1 MIDLNIKNDEEKVT
15 AEYLLKSN
23 DRIDNLTLGMM
34 VNNDIEGFLS
44 VQPVQVENDR
54 YFRYDITGLVTM
66 KEYLGEYVKKDRL
79 LKVFYGIANTIKE
92 SSEYMIN
99 WTSFSLEKNEIYVNP
114 ETGDVKLLCL
124 PLLTV
129 INDGNI
135 CNFFKNVLFSSQFD
149 LDENGDYVGKL
160 ITFLNPKSYTLDKFI
175 YELEDMLGLE
185 HKEVAEEE
193 DEEDEDD
200 TTVEA
205 ETDEDTEKTVI
216 EDKSEEDTNG
226 TAADTESGEDNDNA
240 DESDVENESETDKEE
255 QKEIEETDV
264 EAESDE
270 ETEETVAEV
279 ESKADTE
286 ETVAGTESEEGV
298 EDADAKNESEED
310 KNDTD
315 VETDTEQ
322 EVVTDSEAENVVET
336 ADDIIVS
343 EIPPIVARPEIEPY
357 LIRLSN
363 HQEIKIEKDTF
374 YIGKD
379 EENVD
384 YCISDNAA
392 VDDKHAYIIRHGK
405 EFFVVDN
412 NSKNHTY
419 LNRVLIGTDEEIFIP
434 HGAQLRF
441 ADEDFEFR
449 MHK

>member
-34 VNNDIEGFLS
+34 VNNDIEGFLP

-79 LKVFYGIANTIKE
+79 LKVFYGIANTIRE

-99 WTSFSLEKNEIYVNP
+99 WTSFSLERKEIYVNP
-114 ETGDVKLLCL
+114 ENGDVRLLCL

-185 HKEVAEEE
+185 HKEVVEEE
-193 DEEDEDD
+193 DEEDEED

-205 ETDEDTEKTVI
+205 ETE
-216 EDKSEEDTNG
+216 EDKSD
-226 TAADTESGEDNDNA
+226 A
-240 DESDVENESETDKEE
+240 DVEKEP
-255 QKEIEETDV
+255 
-264 EAESDE
+264 AE
-270 ETEETVAEV
+270 
-279 ESKADTE
+279 
-286 ETVAGTESEEGV
+286 
-298 EDADAKNESEED
+298 
-310 KNDTD
+310 
-315 VETDTEQ
+315 DTEQ
-322 EVVTDSEAENVVET
+322 EAANDDDTEIQPELEENIAETSDEVIDEKVTEETIEIDEVSGKDAETEEVPPT
-336 ADDIIVS
+336 VS
-343 EIPPIVARPEIEPY
+343 KPEIEPY

-363 HQEIKIEKDTF
+363 NQEIKIDKDSF

-379 EENVD
+379 EKNVD
-384 YCISDNAA
+384 YCISDNLAI
-392 VDDKHAYIIRHGK
+392 DDKHAYIIRHGK
-405 EFFVVDN
+405 EYFVVDN

>member
-34 VNNDIEGFLS
+34 VNNDIEGFLP

-79 LKVFYGIANTIKE
+79 LKVFYGIANTIRE

-99 WTSFSLEKNEIYVNP
+99 WTSFSLERKEIYVNP
-114 ETGDVKLLCL
+114 ENGDVRLLCL

-193 DEEDEDD
+193 DEEDEEED

-205 ETDEDTEKTVI
+205 ET
-216 EDKSEEDTNG
+216 
-226 TAADTESGEDNDNA
+226 
-240 DESDVENESETDKEE
+240 
-255 QKEIEETDV
+255 
-264 EAESDE
+264 
-270 ETEETVAEV
+270 
-279 ESKADTE
+279 
-286 ETVAGTESEEGV
+286 
-298 EDADAKNESEED
+298 EED
-310 KNDTD
+310 KNDAD
-315 VETDTEQ
+315 VEAETEEDKNDADVEKEPAEDTEQ
-322 EVVTDSEAENVVET
+322 EAANDDDTEIQAELEENIAETSDEVIDEKVTEETIEIDEVSGKDAETEEV
-336 ADDIIVS
+336 
-343 EIPPIVARPEIEPY
+343 PPIVSKPEIEPY

-363 HQEIKIEKDTF
+363 NQEIKIDKDSF

-384 YCISDNAA
+384 YCISDNLAI
-392 VDDKHAYIIRHGK
+392 DDKHAYIIRHGK
-405 EFFVVDN
+405 EYFVVDN

>member
-34 VNNDIEGFLS
+34 VNNDIEGFLP
-44 VQPVQVENDR
+44 VQPIQVENDR

-79 LKVFYGIANTIKE
+79 LKVFYGIANTIRE

-99 WTSFSLEKNEIYVNP
+99 WTSFSLERKEIYVNP
-114 ETGDVKLLCL
+114 ENGDVRLLCL

-185 HKEVAEEE
+185 HKEVVEEE
-193 DEEDEDD
+193 DEEDEED

-205 ETDEDTEKTVI
+205 ETE
-216 EDKSEEDTNG
+216 EDKSDADVEKEPAEDTKQEVANDD
-226 TAADTESGEDNDNA
+226 DTEIQPELEENIAETS
-240 DESDVENESETDKEE
+240 DEVIDEKVT
-255 QKEIEETDV
+255 EETI
-264 EAESDE
+264 EIDE
-270 ETEETVAEV
+270 VSGKDAETEEVPPTV
-279 ESKADTE
+279 SK
-286 ETVAGTESEEGV
+286 
-298 EDADAKNESEED
+298 
-310 KNDTD
+310 
-315 VETDTEQ
+315 
-322 EVVTDSEAENVVET
+322 
-336 ADDIIVS
+336 
-343 EIPPIVARPEIEPY
+343 PEIEPY

-363 HQEIKIEKDTF
+363 NQEIKIDKDSF

-379 EENVD
+379 EKNVD
-384 YCISDNAA
+384 YCISDNLAI
-392 VDDKHAYIIRHGK
+392 DDKHAYIIRHGK
-405 EFFVVDN
+405 EYFVVDN

-419 LNRVLIGTDEEIFIP
+419 LNRVLIGTDEEVFIP

>member
-34 VNNDIEGFLS
+34 VNNDIEGFLP

-79 LKVFYGIANTIKE
+79 LKVFYGIANTIRE

-99 WTSFSLEKNEIYVNP
+99 WTSFSLERKEIYVNP
-114 ETGDVKLLCL
+114 ENGDVRLLCL

-185 HKEVAEEE
+185 HKEVVEEDDEE
-193 DEEDEDD
+193 DEED
-200 TTVEA
+200 TVVEA
-205 ETDEDTEKTVI
+205 ET
-216 EDKSEEDTNG
+216 EEDI
-226 TAADTESGEDNDNA
+226 A
-240 DESDVENESETDKEE
+240 
-255 QKEIEETDV
+255 V
-264 EAESDE
+264 EAE
-270 ETEETVAEV
+270 T
-279 ESKADTE
+279 
-286 ETVAGTESEEGV
+286 
-298 EDADAKNESEED
+298 EED
-310 KNDTD
+310 KNNTDIEKEPAEDTKQEAAND
-315 VETDTEQ
+315 GDAEIQPELEENIAETSDEVIDEKVTEETIEID
-322 EVVTDSEAENVVET
+322 EVSGKET
-336 ADDIIVS
+336 ETE
-343 EIPPIVARPEIEPY
+343 EIPPIVAKPEIEPY

-363 HQEIKIEKDTF
+363 NQEIKIDKDSF

-384 YCISDNAA
+384 YCISDNLAI
-392 VDDKHAYIIRHGK
+392 DDKHAYIIRHGK
-405 EFFVVDN
+405 EYFVVDN

>member
-34 VNNDIEGFLS
+34 VNNDIEGFLP

-79 LKVFYGIANTIKE
+79 LKVFYGIANTIRE

-99 WTSFSLEKNEIYVNP
+99 WTSFSLERKEIYVNP
-114 ETGDVKLLCL
+114 ENGDVRLLCL

-185 HKEVAEEE
+185 HKEVVEEE
-193 DEEDEDD
+193 DEEDEED

-205 ETDEDTEKTVI
+205 ET
-216 EDKSEEDTNG
+216 
-226 TAADTESGEDNDNA
+226 
-240 DESDVENESETDKEE
+240 
-255 QKEIEETDV
+255 
-264 EAESDE
+264 
-270 ETEETVAEV
+270 
-279 ESKADTE
+279 
-286 ETVAGTESEEGV
+286 
-298 EDADAKNESEED
+298 EED
-310 KNDTD
+310 KNDAD
-315 VETDTEQ
+315 VEKEPAEDTKQEAANDDDTEIQ
-322 EVVTDSEAENVVET
+322 PELEENVAET
-336 ADDIIVS
+336 SDEVIDEKVTEETIEIDEVS
-343 EIPPIVARPEIEPY
+343 GKDAETEEVPPTVSKPEIEPY

-363 HQEIKIEKDTF
+363 NQEIKIDKDSF

-379 EENVD
+379 EKNVD
-384 YCISDNAA
+384 YCISDNLAI
-392 VDDKHAYIIRHGK
+392 DDKHAYIIRHGK
-405 EFFVVDN
+405 EYFVVDN

>member
-1 MIDLNIKNDEEKVT
+1 MIDLNIKNDEKKVT

-34 VNNDIEGFLS
+34 VNNDIKGFLP
-44 VQPVQVENDR
+44 VQPVQVESDR

-99 WTSFSLEKNEIYVNP
+99 WTSFSLERKEIYVNP
-114 ETGDVKLLCL
+114 ETGDVSLLCL

-185 HKEVAEEE
+185 HKEVVEEDDEE
-193 DEEDEDD
+193 DEED
-200 TTVEA
+200 TVVEA
-205 ETDEDTEKTVI
+205 ET
-216 EDKSEEDTNG
+216 EEDI
-226 TAADTESGEDNDNA
+226 A
-240 DESDVENESETDKEE
+240 
-255 QKEIEETDV
+255 V
-264 EAESDE
+264 EAETGEDKNNTDIEKEPAEDTKQEATNDGDAEIQPELEENIAETSDE
-270 ETEETVAEV
+270 VIDEKVTEETIEIDEV
-279 ESKADTE
+279 SGKETE
-286 ETVAGTESEEGV
+286 TE
-298 EDADAKNESEED
+298 
-310 KNDTD
+310 
-315 VETDTEQ
+315 
-322 EVVTDSEAENVVET
+322 
-336 ADDIIVS
+336 
-343 EIPPIVARPEIEPY
+343 EIPPIVAKPEIEPY

-363 HQEIKIEKDTF
+363 NQEIKIDKDSF

-384 YCISDNAA
+384 YCISDNLAI
-392 VDDKHAYIIRHGK
+392 DDKHAYIIRHGK
-405 EFFVVDN
+405 EYFVVDN

>member
-34 VNNDIEGFLS
+34 VNNDIEGFLP

-79 LKVFYGIANTIKE
+79 LKVFYGIANTIRE

-99 WTSFSLEKNEIYVNP
+99 WTSFSLERKEIYVNP
-114 ETGDVKLLCL
+114 ENGDVRLLCL

-185 HKEVAEEE
+185 HKEVVEEE
-193 DEEDEDD
+193 DEED

-205 ETDEDTEKTVI
+205 ETE
-216 EDKSEEDTNG
+216 EDKSD
-226 TAADTESGEDNDNA
+226 A
-240 DESDVENESETDKEE
+240 DVEKEP
-255 QKEIEETDV
+255 
-264 EAESDE
+264 AE
-270 ETEETVAEV
+270 
-279 ESKADTE
+279 
-286 ETVAGTESEEGV
+286 
-298 EDADAKNESEED
+298 
-310 KNDTD
+310 
-315 VETDTEQ
+315 DTEQ
-322 EVVTDSEAENVVET
+322 EAANDDDTEIQPELEENIAETSDEVIDEKVTEETIETDEVSGRDAETEEVPPT
-336 ADDIIVS
+336 VS
-343 EIPPIVARPEIEPY
+343 KPEIEPY

-363 HQEIKIEKDTF
+363 NQEIKIDKDSF

-379 EENVD
+379 EKNVD
-384 YCISDNAA
+384 YCISDNLAI
-392 VDDKHAYIIRHGK
+392 DDKHAYIIRHGK
-405 EFFVVDN
+405 EYFVVDN

>member
-34 VNNDIEGFLS
+34 VNNDIEGFLP

-79 LKVFYGIANTIKE
+79 LKVFYGIANTIRE

-99 WTSFSLEKNEIYVNP
+99 WTSFSLERKEIYVNP
-114 ETGDVKLLCL
+114 ENGDVRLLCL

-185 HKEVAEEE
+185 HKEVVEEE
-193 DEEDEDD
+193 DEEDEED

-205 ETDEDTEKTVI
+205 ETE
-216 EDKSEEDTNG
+216 EDKSD
-226 TAADTESGEDNDNA
+226 A
-240 DESDVENESETDKEE
+240 DVEKEP
-255 QKEIEETDV
+255 
-264 EAESDE
+264 AE
-270 ETEETVAEV
+270 
-279 ESKADTE
+279 
-286 ETVAGTESEEGV
+286 
-298 EDADAKNESEED
+298 
-310 KNDTD
+310 
-315 VETDTEQ
+315 DTEQ
-322 EVVTDSEAENVVET
+322 EAANDDDTEIQPELEENIAETSDEAIDEKVTEETIEIDEVSGKDAETEEVPPT
-336 ADDIIVS
+336 VS
-343 EIPPIVARPEIEPY
+343 KPEIEPY

-363 HQEIKIEKDTF
+363 NQEIKIDKDSF

-379 EENVD
+379 EKNVD
-384 YCISDNAA
+384 YCISDNLAI
-392 VDDKHAYIIRHGK
+392 DDKHAYIIRHGK
-405 EFFVVDN
+405 EYFVVDN

>member
-34 VNNDIEGFLS
+34 VNNDIEGFLP

-79 LKVFYGIANTIKE
+79 LKVFYGIANTIRE

-99 WTSFSLEKNEIYVNP
+99 WTSFSLERKEIYVNP
-114 ETGDVKLLCL
+114 ENGDVRLLCL

-185 HKEVAEEE
+185 HKEVVEEE
-193 DEEDEDD
+193 DEED

-205 ETDEDTEKTVI
+205 ET
-216 EDKSEEDTNG
+216 
-226 TAADTESGEDNDNA
+226 
-240 DESDVENESETDKEE
+240 
-255 QKEIEETDV
+255 
-264 EAESDE
+264 
-270 ETEETVAEV
+270 
-279 ESKADTE
+279 
-286 ETVAGTESEEGV
+286 
-298 EDADAKNESEED
+298 EED
-310 KNDTD
+310 KNDAD
-315 VETDTEQ
+315 VEKEPAEDTKQEAANDDDTEIQ
-322 EVVTDSEAENVVET
+322 PELEENIAETSDEVIDEKVTEET
-336 ADDIIVS
+336 IEIDEVS
-343 EIPPIVARPEIEPY
+343 GKDTETEEVPPIVSKPEIEPY

-363 HQEIKIEKDTF
+363 SQEIKIDKDSF

-379 EENVD
+379 EKNVD
-384 YCISDNAA
+384 YCISDNLAI
-392 VDDKHAYIIRHGK
+392 DDKHAYIIRHGK
-405 EFFVVDN
+405 EYFVVDN

>member
-34 VNNDIEGFLS
+34 VNNDIEGFLP

-99 WTSFSLEKNEIYVNP
+99 WTSFSLERKEIYVNP
-114 ETGDVKLLCL
+114 ENGDVKLLCL

-185 HKEVAEEE
+185 HKEVVEDEDE
-193 DEEDEDD
+193 DEEED
-200 TTVEA
+200 TTVES
-205 ETDEDTEKTVI
+205 E
-216 EDKSEEDTNG
+216 SEEDKND
-226 TAADTESGEDNDNA
+226 AEAESEEDNGNA
-240 DESDVENESETDKEE
+240 DESDVENESEEDKEE
-255 QKEIEETDV
+255 TDAEI
-264 EAESDE
+264 
-270 ETEETVAEV
+270 
-279 ESKADTE
+279 
-286 ETVAGTESEEGV
+286 
-298 EDADAKNESEED
+298 ESEED
-310 KNDTD
+310 KNDAD
-315 VETDTEQ
+315 VEKEPEEDTEQ
-322 EVVTDSEAENVVET
+322 EVVNDGDAEIQSESEEKNIETSDDTEVTDEKVTEETTEIDEVSEA
-336 ADDIIVS
+336 DDKKIE

-363 HQEIKIEKDTF
+363 NQEIKIDKDTF

-384 YCISDNAA
+384 YCISGNLA

>member
-34 VNNDIEGFLS
+34 VNNDIEGFLP

-79 LKVFYGIANTIKE
+79 LKVFYGIANTIRE

-99 WTSFSLEKNEIYVNP
+99 WTSFSLERKEIYVNP
-114 ETGDVKLLCL
+114 ENGDVRLLCL

-185 HKEVAEEE
+185 HKEVVEEE
-193 DEEDEDD
+193 DEEDEEED

-205 ETDEDTEKTVI
+205 ET
-216 EDKSEEDTNG
+216 
-226 TAADTESGEDNDNA
+226 
-240 DESDVENESETDKEE
+240 
-255 QKEIEETDV
+255 
-264 EAESDE
+264 
-270 ETEETVAEV
+270 
-279 ESKADTE
+279 
-286 ETVAGTESEEGV
+286 
-298 EDADAKNESEED
+298 EED
-310 KNDTD
+310 KNDAD
-315 VETDTEQ
+315 VEKEPAEDTEQ
-322 EVVTDSEAENVVET
+322 EAANDDDAEIQPELEENIAETSDEVIDEKVTEETIEIDEVSGKDAETEEV
-336 ADDIIVS
+336 
-343 EIPPIVARPEIEPY
+343 PPIVSKPEIEPY

-363 HQEIKIEKDTF
+363 NQEIKIDKDSF

-384 YCISDNAA
+384 YCISDNLAI
-392 VDDKHAYIIRHGK
+392 DDKHAYIIRHGK
-405 EFFVVDN
+405 EYFVVDN

>member
-34 VNNDIEGFLS
+34 VNNDIKGFLP
-44 VQPVQVENDR
+44 VQPVQVESDR

-99 WTSFSLEKNEIYVNP
+99 WTSFSLERKEIYVNP
-114 ETGDVKLLCL
+114 ETGDVSLLCL

-185 HKEVAEEE
+185 HKEVVEEDDEE
-193 DEEDEDD
+193 DEED
-200 TTVEA
+200 TVVEA
-205 ETDEDTEKTVI
+205 ET
-216 EDKSEEDTNG
+216 EEDI
-226 TAADTESGEDNDNA
+226 A
-240 DESDVENESETDKEE
+240 
-255 QKEIEETDV
+255 V
-264 EAESDE
+264 EAETGEDKNNTDIEKEPAEDTKQEATNDGDAEIQPELEENIAETSDE
-270 ETEETVAEV
+270 VIDEKVTEETIEIDEV
-279 ESKADTE
+279 SGKETE
-286 ETVAGTESEEGV
+286 TE
-298 EDADAKNESEED
+298 
-310 KNDTD
+310 
-315 VETDTEQ
+315 
-322 EVVTDSEAENVVET
+322 
-336 ADDIIVS
+336 
-343 EIPPIVARPEIEPY
+343 EIPPIVAKPEIEPY

-363 HQEIKIEKDTF
+363 NQEIKIDKDSF

-384 YCISDNAA
+384 YCISDNLAI
-392 VDDKHAYIIRHGK
+392 DDKHAYIIRHGK
-405 EFFVVDN
+405 EYFVVDN

-441 ADEDFEFR
+441 ADEDFEFI

>member
-114 ETGDVKLLCL
+114 ETGNVKLLCL

-205 ETDEDTEKTVI
+205 EIDEDTEKTVI

-226 TAADTESGEDNDNA
+226 TTADTESEEDNGNA
-240 DESDVENESETDKEE
+240 DESEVENESETDKEE
-255 QKEIEETDV
+255 QKEMEETVV
-264 EAESDE
+264 EAESED
-270 ETEETVAEV
+270 ETEETVAEA

-286 ETVAGTESEEGV
+286 ETVA
-298 EDADAKNESEED
+298 
-310 KNDTD
+310 
-315 VETDTEQ
+315 
-322 EVVTDSEAENVVET
+322 EAE
-336 ADDIIVS
+336 S

>member
-34 VNNDIEGFLS
+34 VNNDIEGFLP

-79 LKVFYGIANTIKE
+79 LKVFYGIANTIRE

-99 WTSFSLEKNEIYVNP
+99 WTSFSLERKEIYVNP
-114 ETGDVKLLCL
+114 EKGDVRLLCL

-185 HKEVAEEE
+185 HKEVVEEE
-193 DEEDEDD
+193 DEEDEED

-205 ETDEDTEKTVI
+205 ETE
-216 EDKSEEDTNG
+216 EDKSD
-226 TAADTESGEDNDNA
+226 A
-240 DESDVENESETDKEE
+240 DVEKEP
-255 QKEIEETDV
+255 
-264 EAESDE
+264 AE
-270 ETEETVAEV
+270 
-279 ESKADTE
+279 
-286 ETVAGTESEEGV
+286 
-298 EDADAKNESEED
+298 
-310 KNDTD
+310 
-315 VETDTEQ
+315 DTEQ
-322 EVVTDSEAENVVET
+322 EAANDDDTEIQPELEENIAETSDEVIDEKVTEETIEIDEVSGKDAETEEVPPT
-336 ADDIIVS
+336 VS
-343 EIPPIVARPEIEPY
+343 KPEIEPY

-363 HQEIKIEKDTF
+363 NQEIKIDKDSF

-379 EENVD
+379 EKNVD
-384 YCISDNAA
+384 YCISDNLAI
-392 VDDKHAYIIRHGK
+392 DDKHAYIIRHGK
-405 EFFVVDN
+405 EYFVVDN

>member
-34 VNNDIEGFLS
+34 VNNDIEGFLP

-79 LKVFYGIANTIKE
+79 LKVFYGIANTIRE

-99 WTSFSLEKNEIYVNP
+99 WTSFSLERKEIYVNP
-114 ETGDVKLLCL
+114 ENGDVRLLCL

-185 HKEVAEEE
+185 HKEVVEEE
-193 DEEDEDD
+193 DEEDEED

-205 ETDEDTEKTVI
+205 ETE
-216 EDKSEEDTNG
+216 EDKSD
-226 TAADTESGEDNDNA
+226 A
-240 DESDVENESETDKEE
+240 DVEKEP
-255 QKEIEETDV
+255 
-264 EAESDE
+264 AE
-270 ETEETVAEV
+270 
-279 ESKADTE
+279 
-286 ETVAGTESEEGV
+286 
-298 EDADAKNESEED
+298 
-310 KNDTD
+310 
-315 VETDTEQ
+315 DTEQ
-322 EVVTDSEAENVVET
+322 EAANDDDTEIQPELEENIAETSDEVIDEKVTEETIEKDEVSGKDAETEEVPPT
-336 ADDIIVS
+336 VS
-343 EIPPIVARPEIEPY
+343 KPEIEPY

-363 HQEIKIEKDTF
+363 NQEIKIDKDSF

-379 EENVD
+379 EKNVD
-384 YCISDNAA
+384 YCISDNLAI
-392 VDDKHAYIIRHGK
+392 DDKHAYIIRHGK
-405 EFFVVDN
+405 EYFVVDN

>member
-34 VNNDIEGFLS
+34 VNNDIEGFLP

-79 LKVFYGIANTIKE
+79 LKVFYGIANTIRE

-99 WTSFSLEKNEIYVNP
+99 WTSFSLERKEIYVNP
-114 ETGDVKLLCL
+114 ENGDVRLLCL

-185 HKEVAEEE
+185 HKEVVEEE
-193 DEEDEDD
+193 DEEDEED

-205 ETDEDTEKTVI
+205 ETE
-216 EDKSEEDTNG
+216 EDKSDADVEKEPAEDTKQEVANDD
-226 TAADTESGEDNDNA
+226 DTEIQPELEENIAETSDKVI
-240 DESDVENESETDKEE
+240 DEKVT
-255 QKEIEETDV
+255 EETI
-264 EAESDE
+264 EIDE
-270 ETEETVAEV
+270 VSGKDAETEEVPPTV
-279 ESKADTE
+279 SK
-286 ETVAGTESEEGV
+286 
-298 EDADAKNESEED
+298 
-310 KNDTD
+310 
-315 VETDTEQ
+315 
-322 EVVTDSEAENVVET
+322 
-336 ADDIIVS
+336 
-343 EIPPIVARPEIEPY
+343 PEIEPY

-363 HQEIKIEKDTF
+363 NQEIKIDKDSF

-379 EENVD
+379 EKNVD
-384 YCISDNAA
+384 YCISDNLAI
-392 VDDKHAYIIRHGK
+392 DDKHAYIIRHGK
-405 EFFVVDN
+405 EYFVVDN

-419 LNRVLIGTDEEIFIP
+419 LNRVLIGTDEEVFIP

>member
-34 VNNDIEGFLS
+34 VNNDIEGFLP

-79 LKVFYGIANTIKE
+79 LKVFYGIANTIRE

-99 WTSFSLEKNEIYVNP
+99 WTSFSLERKEIYVNP
-114 ETGDVKLLCL
+114 ENGDVRLLCL

-185 HKEVAEEE
+185 HKEVVEEE
-193 DEEDEDD
+193 DEEDEED

-205 ETDEDTEKTVI
+205 ETE
-216 EDKSEEDTNG
+216 EDKSDADVEKEPAEDTKQEVANDD
-226 TAADTESGEDNDNA
+226 DTEIQPELEENIAETS
-240 DESDVENESETDKEE
+240 DEVIDEKVT
-255 QKEIEETDV
+255 EETI
-264 EAESDE
+264 EIDE
-270 ETEETVAEV
+270 VSGKDAETEEVPPTV
-279 ESKADTE
+279 SK
-286 ETVAGTESEEGV
+286 
-298 EDADAKNESEED
+298 
-310 KNDTD
+310 
-315 VETDTEQ
+315 
-322 EVVTDSEAENVVET
+322 
-336 ADDIIVS
+336 
-343 EIPPIVARPEIEPY
+343 PEIEPY

-363 HQEIKIEKDTF
+363 NQEIKIDKDSF

-379 EENVD
+379 EKNVD
-384 YCISDNAA
+384 YCISDNLAI
-392 VDDKHAYIIRHGK
+392 DDKHAYIIRHGK
-405 EFFVVDN
+405 EYFVVDN

-419 LNRVLIGTDEEIFIP
+419 LNRVLIGTDDEVFIP

>member
-34 VNNDIEGFLS
+34 VNNDIKGFLP
-44 VQPVQVENDR
+44 VQPVQVESDR

-99 WTSFSLEKNEIYVNP
+99 WTSFSLERKEIYVNP
-114 ETGDVKLLCL
+114 ETGDVSLLCL

-185 HKEVAEEE
+185 HKEVVEEDDEE
-193 DEEDEDD
+193 DEED
-200 TTVEA
+200 TVVEA
-205 ETDEDTEKTVI
+205 ET
-216 EDKSEEDTNG
+216 EEDI
-226 TAADTESGEDNDNA
+226 A
-240 DESDVENESETDKEE
+240 
-255 QKEIEETDV
+255 V
-264 EAESDE
+264 EAETGEDKNNTDIEKEPAEDTKQEAANDGDAEIQPELEENIAETSDE
-270 ETEETVAEV
+270 VIDEKVTEETIEIDEV
-279 ESKADTE
+279 SGKETE
-286 ETVAGTESEEGV
+286 TE
-298 EDADAKNESEED
+298 
-310 KNDTD
+310 
-315 VETDTEQ
+315 
-322 EVVTDSEAENVVET
+322 
-336 ADDIIVS
+336 
-343 EIPPIVARPEIEPY
+343 EIPPIVAKPEIEPY

-363 HQEIKIEKDTF
+363 NQEIKIDKDSF

-384 YCISDNAA
+384 YCISDNLAI
-392 VDDKHAYIIRHGK
+392 DDKHAYIIRHGK
-405 EFFVVDN
+405 EYFVVDN

>member
-34 VNNDIEGFLS
+34 VNNDIEGFLP

-99 WTSFSLEKNEIYVNP
+99 WTSFSLERKEIYVNP
-114 ETGDVKLLCL
+114 ENGDVKLLCL

-185 HKEVAEEE
+185 HKEVVDEE

-200 TTVEA
+200 TTVESEA
-205 ETDEDTEKTVI
+205 EDDKVNVDELY
-216 EDKSEEDTNG
+216 
-226 TAADTESGEDNDNA
+226 A
-240 DESDVENESETDKEE
+240 ENESETEE
-255 QKEIEETDV
+255 KTDEI
-264 EAESDE
+264 
-270 ETEETVAEV
+270 
-279 ESKADTE
+279 DTE
-286 ETVAGTESEEGV
+286 
-298 EDADAKNESEED
+298 AKTEED
-310 KNDTD
+310 KNDAD
-315 VETDTEQ
+315 VEKEPAKDTEQ
-322 EVVTDSEAENVVET
+322 EAANDDDAEIQSETEENTVETSDDTEVTDEKVTDEIIEKDEVSEA
-336 ADDIIVS
+336 DDKDDKDDKIE

-363 HQEIKIEKDTF
+363 NQEIKIDKDTF

-384 YCISDNAA
+384 YCISGNLA

-434 HGAQLRF
+434 HGAQIRF

>member
-34 VNNDIEGFLS
+34 VNNDIEGFLP

-79 LKVFYGIANTIKE
+79 LKVFYGIANTIRE

-99 WTSFSLEKNEIYVNP
+99 WTSFSLERKEIYVNP
-114 ETGDVKLLCL
+114 ENGDVRLLCL

-185 HKEVAEEE
+185 HKEVVEEE
-193 DEEDEDD
+193 DEEDEED

-205 ETDEDTEKTVI
+205 ET
-216 EDKSEEDTNG
+216 
-226 TAADTESGEDNDNA
+226 
-240 DESDVENESETDKEE
+240 
-255 QKEIEETDV
+255 
-264 EAESDE
+264 
-270 ETEETVAEV
+270 
-279 ESKADTE
+279 
-286 ETVAGTESEEGV
+286 
-298 EDADAKNESEED
+298 EED
-310 KNDTD
+310 KNDAD
-315 VETDTEQ
+315 VEKEPAEDTEQ
-322 EVVTDSEAENVVET
+322 EAANDDDTEIQPELEENIAETSDEVIDEKVTEETIEIDEVSGKDAETEEVPPT
-336 ADDIIVS
+336 VS
-343 EIPPIVARPEIEPY
+343 KPEIEPY

-363 HQEIKIEKDTF
+363 NQEIKIDKDSF

-379 EENVD
+379 EKNVD
-384 YCISDNAA
+384 YCISDNLAI
-392 VDDKHAYIIRHGK
+392 DDKHAYIIRHGK
-405 EFFVVDN
+405 EYFVVDN

>member
-34 VNNDIEGFLS
+34 VNNDIEGFLP

-79 LKVFYGIANTIKE
+79 LKVFYGIANTIRE

-99 WTSFSLEKNEIYVNP
+99 WTSFSLERKEIYVNP
-114 ETGDVKLLCL
+114 ENGDVRLLCL

-185 HKEVAEEE
+185 HKEVVEEDDEE
-193 DEEDEDD
+193 DEED
-200 TTVEA
+200 TVVEA
-205 ETDEDTEKTVI
+205 ET
-216 EDKSEEDTNG
+216 EEDI
-226 TAADTESGEDNDNA
+226 A
-240 DESDVENESETDKEE
+240 
-255 QKEIEETDV
+255 V
-264 EAESDE
+264 EAE
-270 ETEETVAEV
+270 T
-279 ESKADTE
+279 
-286 ETVAGTESEEGV
+286 
-298 EDADAKNESEED
+298 EED
-310 KNDTD
+310 KNNAD
-315 VETDTEQ
+315 VEKEPAEDTKQEAANDGDAETQPELEENIAETSDEVIDEKVTEETIEIDEVSGKDTETE
-322 EVVTDSEAENVVET
+322 EV
-336 ADDIIVS
+336 
-343 EIPPIVARPEIEPY
+343 PPIVSKPEIEPY

-363 HQEIKIEKDTF
+363 NQEIKIDKDSF

-384 YCISDNAA
+384 YCISDNLAI
-392 VDDKHAYIIRHGK
+392 DDKHAYIIRHGK
-405 EFFVVDN
+405 EYFVVDN

>member
-34 VNNDIEGFLS
+34 VNNDIEGFLP

-79 LKVFYGIANTIKE
+79 LKVFYGIANTIRE

-99 WTSFSLEKNEIYVNP
+99 WTSFSLERKEIYVNP
-114 ETGDVKLLCL
+114 ENGDVRLLCL

-185 HKEVAEEE
+185 HKEVVEEE
-193 DEEDEDD
+193 DEED

-205 ETDEDTEKTVI
+205 ETE
-216 EDKSEEDTNG
+216 EDKSD
-226 TAADTESGEDNDNA
+226 A
-240 DESDVENESETDKEE
+240 DVEKEP
-255 QKEIEETDV
+255 
-264 EAESDE
+264 AE
-270 ETEETVAEV
+270 
-279 ESKADTE
+279 
-286 ETVAGTESEEGV
+286 
-298 EDADAKNESEED
+298 
-310 KNDTD
+310 
-315 VETDTEQ
+315 DTEQ
-322 EVVTDSEAENVVET
+322 EAANDDDTEIQPELEENIAETSDEVIDEKVTEETIEIDEVSGKEAETEEVPPT
-336 ADDIIVS
+336 VS
-343 EIPPIVARPEIEPY
+343 KPEIEPY

-363 HQEIKIEKDTF
+363 NQEIKIDKDSF

-379 EENVD
+379 EKNVD
-384 YCISDNAA
+384 YCISDNLAI
-392 VDDKHAYIIRHGK
+392 DDKHAYIIRHGK
-405 EFFVVDN
+405 EYFVVDN

>member
-34 VNNDIEGFLS
+34 VNNDIEGFLP

-79 LKVFYGIANTIKE
+79 LKVFYGIANTIRE

-99 WTSFSLEKNEIYVNP
+99 WTSFSLERKEIYVNP
-114 ETGDVKLLCL
+114 ENGDVRLLCL

-185 HKEVAEEE
+185 HKEVVEEE
-193 DEEDEDD
+193 DEED

-205 ETDEDTEKTVI
+205 ET
-216 EDKSEEDTNG
+216 
-226 TAADTESGEDNDNA
+226 
-240 DESDVENESETDKEE
+240 
-255 QKEIEETDV
+255 
-264 EAESDE
+264 
-270 ETEETVAEV
+270 
-279 ESKADTE
+279 
-286 ETVAGTESEEGV
+286 
-298 EDADAKNESEED
+298 EED
-310 KNDTD
+310 KNDAD
-315 VETDTEQ
+315 VEKEPAEDTEQ
-322 EVVTDSEAENVVET
+322 EAANDDDTEIQPELEENIAETSDEVIDEKVTEETIETDEVSGRDAETEEV
-336 ADDIIVS
+336 
-343 EIPPIVARPEIEPY
+343 PPIVSKPEIEPY

-363 HQEIKIEKDTF
+363 NQEIKIDKDSF

-379 EENVD
+379 EKNVD
-384 YCISDNAA
+384 YCISDNLAI
-392 VDDKHAYIIRHGK
+392 DDKHAYIIRHGK
-405 EFFVVDN
+405 EYFVVDN

>member
-34 VNNDIEGFLS
+34 VNNDIKGFLP
-44 VQPVQVENDR
+44 VQPVQVESDR

-99 WTSFSLEKNEIYVNP
+99 WTSFSLERKEIYVNP
-114 ETGDVKLLCL
+114 ETGDVSLLCL

-185 HKEVAEEE
+185 HKEVVEEE
-193 DEEDEDD
+193 DEEDEED

-205 ETDEDTEKTVI
+205 ETE
-216 EDKSEEDTNG
+216 EDKSD
-226 TAADTESGEDNDNA
+226 A
-240 DESDVENESETDKEE
+240 DVEKEP
-255 QKEIEETDV
+255 
-264 EAESDE
+264 AE
-270 ETEETVAEV
+270 
-279 ESKADTE
+279 
-286 ETVAGTESEEGV
+286 
-298 EDADAKNESEED
+298 
-310 KNDTD
+310 
-315 VETDTEQ
+315 DTEQ
-322 EVVTDSEAENVVET
+322 EAANDDDTEIQPELEENIAETSDEVIDEKVTEETIEIDEVSGKDAETEEVPPT
-336 ADDIIVS
+336 VS
-343 EIPPIVARPEIEPY
+343 KPEIEPY

-363 HQEIKIEKDTF
+363 NQEIKIDKDSF

-379 EENVD
+379 EKNVD
-384 YCISDNAA
+384 YCISDNLAI
-392 VDDKHAYIIRHGK
+392 DDKHAYIIRHGK
-405 EFFVVDN
+405 EYFVVDN

>member
-34 VNNDIEGFLS
+34 VNNDIEGFLP

-79 LKVFYGIANTIKE
+79 LKVFYGIANTIRE

-99 WTSFSLEKNEIYVNP
+99 WTSFSLERKEIYVNP
-114 ETGDVKLLCL
+114 ENGDVRLLCL

-185 HKEVAEEE
+185 HKEVVEEE
-193 DEEDEDD
+193 DEEDEED

-205 ETDEDTEKTVI
+205 ET
-216 EDKSEEDTNG
+216 
-226 TAADTESGEDNDNA
+226 
-240 DESDVENESETDKEE
+240 
-255 QKEIEETDV
+255 
-264 EAESDE
+264 
-270 ETEETVAEV
+270 
-279 ESKADTE
+279 
-286 ETVAGTESEEGV
+286 
-298 EDADAKNESEED
+298 EED
-310 KNDTD
+310 KRDAD
-315 VETDTEQ
+315 VEKEPAEDTEQ
-322 EVVTDSEAENVVET
+322 EAANDDDTEIQPELEENIAETSDEVIDEKVTEETIEIDEVSGKDAETEEVPPT
-336 ADDIIVS
+336 VS
-343 EIPPIVARPEIEPY
+343 KPEIEPY

-363 HQEIKIEKDTF
+363 NQEIKIDKDSF

-379 EENVD
+379 EKNVD
-384 YCISDNAA
+384 YCISDNLAI
-392 VDDKHAYIIRHGK
+392 DDKHAYIIRHGK
-405 EFFVVDN
+405 EYFVVDN

>member
-34 VNNDIEGFLS
+34 VNNDIEGFLP

-79 LKVFYGIANTIKE
+79 LKVFYGIANTIRE

-99 WTSFSLEKNEIYVNP
+99 WTSFSLERKEIYVNP
-114 ETGDVKLLCL
+114 ENGDVRLLCL

-185 HKEVAEEE
+185 HKEVVEEE
-193 DEEDEDD
+193 DEED

-205 ETDEDTEKTVI
+205 ET
-216 EDKSEEDTNG
+216 
-226 TAADTESGEDNDNA
+226 
-240 DESDVENESETDKEE
+240 
-255 QKEIEETDV
+255 
-264 EAESDE
+264 
-270 ETEETVAEV
+270 
-279 ESKADTE
+279 
-286 ETVAGTESEEGV
+286 
-298 EDADAKNESEED
+298 EED
-310 KNDTD
+310 KNDAD
-315 VETDTEQ
+315 VEKEPAEDTEQ
-322 EVVTDSEAENVVET
+322 EAANDDDTEIQPELEENIAETSDEVIDEKVTEETIEIDEVSGKDAETEEVPPT
-336 ADDIIVS
+336 VS
-343 EIPPIVARPEIEPY
+343 KPEIEPY

-363 HQEIKIEKDTF
+363 NQEIKIDKDSF

-379 EENVD
+379 EKNVD
-384 YCISDNAA
+384 YCISDNLAI
-392 VDDKHAYIIRHGK
+392 DDKHAYIIRHGK
-405 EFFVVDN
+405 EYFVVDN

>member
-34 VNNDIEGFLS
+34 VNNDIEGFLP

-79 LKVFYGIANTIKE
+79 LKVFYGIANTIRE

-99 WTSFSLEKNEIYVNP
+99 WTSFSLERKEIYVNP
-114 ETGDVKLLCL
+114 ENGDVRLLCL

-185 HKEVAEEE
+185 HKEVVEEE
-193 DEEDEDD
+193 DEED

-205 ETDEDTEKTVI
+205 ET
-216 EDKSEEDTNG
+216 
-226 TAADTESGEDNDNA
+226 
-240 DESDVENESETDKEE
+240 
-255 QKEIEETDV
+255 
-264 EAESDE
+264 
-270 ETEETVAEV
+270 
-279 ESKADTE
+279 
-286 ETVAGTESEEGV
+286 
-298 EDADAKNESEED
+298 EED
-310 KNDTD
+310 KNDAD
-315 VETDTEQ
+315 VEKEPAEDTEQ
-322 EVVTDSEAENVVET
+322 EAANDDDTEIQPELEENVAET
-336 ADDIIVS
+336 SDEVIDEKVTEETIEIDEVS
-343 EIPPIVARPEIEPY
+343 GKDAETEEVPPTVSKPEIEPY

-363 HQEIKIEKDTF
+363 NQEIKIDKDSF

-379 EENVD
+379 EKNVD
-384 YCISDNAA
+384 YCISDNLAI
-392 VDDKHAYIIRHGK
+392 DDKHAYIIRHGK
-405 EFFVVDN
+405 EYFVVDN

-419 LNRVLIGTDEEIFIP
+419 LNRVLIGTDEEVFIP

>member
-34 VNNDIEGFLS
+34 VNNDIEGFLP

-99 WTSFSLEKNEIYVNP
+99 WTSFSLERKEIYVNP

-185 HKEVAEEE
+185 HKEVVEDEDE
-193 DEEDEDD
+193 DEEED
-200 TTVEA
+200 TTVE
-205 ETDEDTEKTVI
+205 
-216 EDKSEEDTNG
+216 S
-226 TAADTESGEDNDNA
+226 
-240 DESDVENESETDKEE
+240 
-255 QKEIEETDV
+255 
-264 EAESDE
+264 
-270 ETEETVAEV
+270 
-279 ESKADTE
+279 
-286 ETVAGTESEEGV
+286 
-298 EDADAKNESEED
+298 ESEED
-310 KNDTD
+310 KNDVEAESEEDNGNAEETDAENESEEDKEETDAETESEEDKNDAD
-315 VETDTEQ
+315 VEKEPEEDTEQ
-322 EVVTDSEAENVVET
+322 EVVNDGDAEIQSESEEKNIETSDDTEVTDEKVTEETTEIDEVSEA
-336 ADDIIVS
+336 DDKKIE

-363 HQEIKIEKDTF
+363 NQEIKIDKDTF

-384 YCISDNAA
+384 YCISGNLA

-419 LNRVLIGTDEEIFIP
+419 LNRVLIGNDEEIFIP

>member
-34 VNNDIEGFLS
+34 VNNDIEGFLP

-99 WTSFSLEKNEIYVNP
+99 WTSFSLERKEIYVNP

-185 HKEVAEEE
+185 HKEVVEDEDE
-193 DEEDEDD
+193 DEEED
-200 TTVEA
+200 TTVE
-205 ETDEDTEKTVI
+205 
-216 EDKSEEDTNG
+216 S
-226 TAADTESGEDNDNA
+226 
-240 DESDVENESETDKEE
+240 
-255 QKEIEETDV
+255 
-264 EAESDE
+264 
-270 ETEETVAEV
+270 
-279 ESKADTE
+279 
-286 ETVAGTESEEGV
+286 
-298 EDADAKNESEED
+298 ESEED
-310 KNDTD
+310 ENDAD
-315 VETDTEQ
+315 VEKEPEEDTEQ
-322 EVVTDSEAENVVET
+322 EVVNDGDAEIQSESEEKNIETSDDTEVTDEKVTEETTEIDEVSEA
-336 ADDIIVS
+336 DDKKIE

-363 HQEIKIEKDTF
+363 NQEIKIDKDTF

-384 YCISDNAA
+384 YCISGNLA

>member
-34 VNNDIEGFLS
+34 VNNDIEGFLP

-99 WTSFSLEKNEIYVNP
+99 WTSFSLERKEIYVNP
-114 ETGDVKLLCL
+114 ETGDVSLLCL

-185 HKEVAEEE
+185 HKEVVEEE
-193 DEEDEDD
+193 DEEDEED
-200 TTVEA
+200 TVVEA
-205 ETDEDTEKTVI
+205 ET
-216 EDKSEEDTNG
+216 EEDI
-226 TAADTESGEDNDNA
+226 A
-240 DESDVENESETDKEE
+240 
-255 QKEIEETDV
+255 V
-264 EAESDE
+264 EAE
-270 ETEETVAEV
+270 T
-279 ESKADTE
+279 
-286 ETVAGTESEEGV
+286 
-298 EDADAKNESEED
+298 EED
-310 KNDTD
+310 KNNADIEKEPAEDTKQEAAND
-315 VETDTEQ
+315 GDAEIQPELEENIAETSDEVIDEKVTEETIEID
-322 EVVTDSEAENVVET
+322 EVSGKET
-336 ADDIIVS
+336 ETE
-343 EIPPIVARPEIEPY
+343 EIPPIVAKPEIEPY

-363 HQEIKIEKDTF
+363 NQEIKIDKDSF

-384 YCISDNAA
+384 YCISDNLAI
-392 VDDKHAYIIRHGK
+392 DDKHAYIIRHGK
-405 EFFVVDN
+405 EYFVVDN

>member
-34 VNNDIEGFLS
+34 VNNDIEGFLP

-79 LKVFYGIANTIKE
+79 LKVFYGIANTIRE

-99 WTSFSLEKNEIYVNP
+99 WTSFSLERKEIYVNP
-114 ETGDVKLLCL
+114 ENGDVRLLCL

-185 HKEVAEEE
+185 HKEVVEEE
-193 DEEDEDD
+193 DEEDEED

-205 ETDEDTEKTVI
+205 ET
-216 EDKSEEDTNG
+216 
-226 TAADTESGEDNDNA
+226 
-240 DESDVENESETDKEE
+240 
-255 QKEIEETDV
+255 
-264 EAESDE
+264 
-270 ETEETVAEV
+270 
-279 ESKADTE
+279 
-286 ETVAGTESEEGV
+286 
-298 EDADAKNESEED
+298 EED
-310 KNDTD
+310 KNDAD
-315 VETDTEQ
+315 VEKEPAEDTEQ
-322 EVVTDSEAENVVET
+322 EAANDDDTEIQPELEENIAETSDEVIDEKVTEETIEIDEVSGKDAETEEVPPT
-336 ADDIIVS
+336 VS
-343 EIPPIVARPEIEPY
+343 KPEIEPY

-363 HQEIKIEKDTF
+363 NQEIKIDKDSF

-379 EENVD
+379 EKNVD
-384 YCISDNAA
+384 YCISDNLAI
-392 VDDKHAYIIRHGK
+392 DDKHAYIIRHGK
-405 EFFVVDN
+405 EYFVVDN

-419 LNRVLIGTDEEIFIP
+419 LNRVLIGTDEEVFIP

>member
-34 VNNDIEGFLS
+34 VNNDIEGFLP

-79 LKVFYGIANTIKE
+79 LKVFYGIANTIRE

-99 WTSFSLEKNEIYVNP
+99 WTSFSLERKEIYVNP
-114 ETGDVKLLCL
+114 ENGDVRLLCL

-185 HKEVAEEE
+185 HKEVVEEE
-193 DEEDEDD
+193 DEEED
-200 TTVEA
+200 TTVEV
-205 ETDEDTEKTVI
+205 ET
-216 EDKSEEDTNG
+216 
-226 TAADTESGEDNDNA
+226 
-240 DESDVENESETDKEE
+240 
-255 QKEIEETDV
+255 
-264 EAESDE
+264 
-270 ETEETVAEV
+270 
-279 ESKADTE
+279 
-286 ETVAGTESEEGV
+286 
-298 EDADAKNESEED
+298 EED
-310 KNDTD
+310 KNDAD
-315 VETDTEQ
+315 VEKEPAEDTEQ
-322 EVVTDSEAENVVET
+322 EAANDDDTEIQAELEENIAETSDEVIDEKVTEETIEIDEVSGKDAETEEV
-336 ADDIIVS
+336 
-343 EIPPIVARPEIEPY
+343 PPIVSKPEIEPY

-363 HQEIKIEKDTF
+363 NQEIKIDKDSF

-384 YCISDNAA
+384 YCISDNLAI
-392 VDDKHAYIIRHGK
+392 DDKHAYIIRHGK
-405 EFFVVDN
+405 EYFVVDN

>member
-34 VNNDIEGFLS
+34 VNNDIEGFLP

-99 WTSFSLEKNEIYVNP
+99 WTSFSLERKEIYVNP
-114 ETGDVKLLCL
+114 ENGDVKLLCL

-185 HKEVAEEE
+185 HKEVVEDEDE
-193 DEEDEDD
+193 DEEED
-200 TTVEA
+200 TTVE
-205 ETDEDTEKTVI
+205 
-216 EDKSEEDTNG
+216 S
-226 TAADTESGEDNDNA
+226 
-240 DESDVENESETDKEE
+240 
-255 QKEIEETDV
+255 
-264 EAESDE
+264 
-270 ETEETVAEV
+270 
-279 ESKADTE
+279 
-286 ETVAGTESEEGV
+286 
-298 EDADAKNESEED
+298 ESEED
-310 KNDTD
+310 KNDAD
-315 VETDTEQ
+315 VEKEPEEDTEQ
-322 EVVTDSEAENVVET
+322 EVVNDGDAEIQSESEEKNIETSDDTEVTDEKVTEETTEIDEVSEA
-336 ADDIIVS
+336 DDKKIE

-363 HQEIKIEKDTF
+363 NQEIKIDKDTF

-384 YCISDNAA
+384 YCISGNLA

-419 LNRVLIGTDEEIFIP
+419 LNRVLIGNDEEIFIP

>member
-34 VNNDIEGFLS
+34 VNNDIEGFLP

-79 LKVFYGIANTIKE
+79 LKVFYGIANTIRE

-99 WTSFSLEKNEIYVNP
+99 WTSFSLERKEIYVNP
-114 ETGDVKLLCL
+114 ENGDVRLLCL

-185 HKEVAEEE
+185 HKEVVEEE
-193 DEEDEDD
+193 DEEDEED

-205 ETDEDTEKTVI
+205 ET
-216 EDKSEEDTNG
+216 
-226 TAADTESGEDNDNA
+226 
-240 DESDVENESETDKEE
+240 
-255 QKEIEETDV
+255 
-264 EAESDE
+264 
-270 ETEETVAEV
+270 
-279 ESKADTE
+279 
-286 ETVAGTESEEGV
+286 
-298 EDADAKNESEED
+298 EED
-310 KNDTD
+310 KNDAD
-315 VETDTEQ
+315 VEKEPAEDTEQ
-322 EVVTDSEAENVVET
+322 EAANDDDTEIQPELEENIAETSDEVIDEKITEET
-336 ADDIIVS
+336 IEIDEVS
-343 EIPPIVARPEIEPY
+343 GKDAETEEVPPTVSKPEIEPY

-363 HQEIKIEKDTF
+363 NQEIKIDKDSF

-379 EENVD
+379 EKNVD
-384 YCISDNAA
+384 YCISDNLAI
-392 VDDKHAYIIRHGK
+392 DDKHAYIIRHGK
-405 EFFVVDN
+405 EYFVVDN

>member
-34 VNNDIEGFLS
+34 VNNDIEGFLP

-79 LKVFYGIANTIKE
+79 LKVFYGIANTIRE

-99 WTSFSLEKNEIYVNP
+99 WTSFSLERKEIYVNP
-114 ETGDVKLLCL
+114 ENGDVSLLCL

-185 HKEVAEEE
+185 HKEVVEE
-193 DEEDEDD
+193 DEED
-200 TTVEA
+200 TVVEA
-205 ETDEDTEKTVI
+205 ET
-216 EDKSEEDTNG
+216 
-226 TAADTESGEDNDNA
+226 
-240 DESDVENESETDKEE
+240 
-255 QKEIEETDV
+255 
-264 EAESDE
+264 
-270 ETEETVAEV
+270 
-279 ESKADTE
+279 
-286 ETVAGTESEEGV
+286 
-298 EDADAKNESEED
+298 EED
-310 KNDTD
+310 KNNAD
-315 VETDTEQ
+315 VEKEPAEDTKQ
-322 EVVTDSEAENVVET
+322 EAANDGDAETQPELEENIAETSDEVIDEKVTEET
-336 ADDIIVS
+336 IEIDEVS
-343 EIPPIVARPEIEPY
+343 GKETETEEIPPIVSKPEIEPY

-363 HQEIKIEKDTF
+363 NQEIKIDKDSF

-384 YCISDNAA
+384 YCISDNLAI
-392 VDDKHAYIIRHGK
+392 DDKHAYIIRHGK
-405 EFFVVDN
+405 EYFVVDN

>member
-34 VNNDIEGFLS
+34 VNNDIEGFLP

-79 LKVFYGIANTIKE
+79 LKVFYGIANTIRE

-99 WTSFSLEKNEIYVNP
+99 WTSFSLERKEIYVNP
-114 ETGDVKLLCL
+114 ENGDVRLLCL

-185 HKEVAEEE
+185 HKEVVEEE
-193 DEEDEDD
+193 DEEEDKEED

-205 ETDEDTEKTVI
+205 ET
-216 EDKSEEDTNG
+216 
-226 TAADTESGEDNDNA
+226 
-240 DESDVENESETDKEE
+240 
-255 QKEIEETDV
+255 
-264 EAESDE
+264 
-270 ETEETVAEV
+270 
-279 ESKADTE
+279 
-286 ETVAGTESEEGV
+286 
-298 EDADAKNESEED
+298 EED
-310 KNDTD
+310 KNDAD
-315 VETDTEQ
+315 VETETEEDKNDADVEKEPAEDTEQ
-322 EVVTDSEAENVVET
+322 EAANDDDTEIQAELEENIAETSDEVIDEKVTEETIEIDEVSGKDAETEEV
-336 ADDIIVS
+336 
-343 EIPPIVARPEIEPY
+343 PPIVSKPEIEPY

-363 HQEIKIEKDTF
+363 NQEIKIDKDSF

-384 YCISDNAA
+384 YCISDNLAI
-392 VDDKHAYIIRHGK
+392 DDKHAYIIRHGK
-405 EFFVVDN
+405 EYFVVDN

>member
-34 VNNDIEGFLS
+34 VNNDIEGFLP

-79 LKVFYGIANTIKE
+79 LKVFYGIANTIRE

-99 WTSFSLEKNEIYVNP
+99 WTSFSLERKEIYVNP
-114 ETGDVKLLCL
+114 ENGDVRLLCL

-185 HKEVAEEE
+185 HKEVVEEE
-193 DEEDEDD
+193 DEEDEED

-205 ETDEDTEKTVI
+205 ETE
-216 EDKSEEDTNG
+216 EDKSD
-226 TAADTESGEDNDNA
+226 A
-240 DESDVENESETDKEE
+240 DVEKEP
-255 QKEIEETDV
+255 
-264 EAESDE
+264 AE
-270 ETEETVAEV
+270 
-279 ESKADTE
+279 
-286 ETVAGTESEEGV
+286 
-298 EDADAKNESEED
+298 
-310 KNDTD
+310 
-315 VETDTEQ
+315 DTEQ
-322 EVVTDSEAENVVET
+322 EAANDDTEIQPELEENIAETSDEVIDEKVTEETIEIDEVSGKDAETEEVPPT
-336 ADDIIVS
+336 VS
-343 EIPPIVARPEIEPY
+343 KPEIEPY

-363 HQEIKIEKDTF
+363 NQEIKIDKDSF

-379 EENVD
+379 EKNVD
-384 YCISDNAA
+384 YCISDNLAI
-392 VDDKHAYIIRHGK
+392 DDKHAYIIRHGK
-405 EFFVVDN
+405 EYFVVDN